1 MNTAVIF
8 AGGVGTRMH
17 TTGLP
22 KQFLELHNKPIII
35 YTIECFEKHPQIDS
49 IVVVCIDNWID
60 YLKKQIDHFG
70 IKKVTQI
77 VPGGNTS
84 QESTRNGL
92 YAAAAMQNPQDT
104 VVLIHDGVR
113 PLIDDQTISDNIRTA
128 REKGN
133 AITTVP
139 AIETV
144 ITVDEHSHV
153 ESVIDRSKCCMA
165 RAPQSFLLSDII
177 DVHERALRDN
187 YQAIDS
193 ATLMIHYGKKLNIV
207 EGPIENIKITTPAD
221 FYIFRSIMDARENAQ
236 ILGL

>member
-8 AGGVGTRMH
+8 AGGTGTRMN
-17 TTGLP
+17 TTGRP

-35 YTIECFEKHPQIDS
+35 YTIECFENHPQIDN
-49 IVVVCIDNWID
+49 IVVVCIESWID
-60 YLKKQIDHFG
+60 YLTAQIDRFG
-70 IKKVTQI
+70 IKKVVRI

-92 YAAAAMQNPQDT
+92 YAVAAMQDSQDT

-113 PLIDDQTISDNIRTA
+113 PLINDEIISENIRMV

-133 AITTVP
+133 AITSVP

-165 RAPQSFLLSDII
+165 RAPQSFWLGDII
-177 DVHERALRDN
+177 DMHECALRDN
-187 YQAIDS
+187 YQVIDS
-193 ATLMIHYGKKLNIV
+193 ASLMIHYGKTLNIV
-207 EGPIENIKITTPAD
+207 EGPRENIKITTPAD
-221 FYIFRSIMDARENAQ
+221 FYIFRAIMDARENAQ